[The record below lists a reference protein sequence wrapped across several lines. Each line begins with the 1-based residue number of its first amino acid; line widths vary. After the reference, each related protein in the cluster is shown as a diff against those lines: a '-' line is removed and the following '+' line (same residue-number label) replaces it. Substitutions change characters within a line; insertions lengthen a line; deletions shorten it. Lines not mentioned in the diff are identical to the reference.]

1 VTVVTDRE
9 SARGAKWCQVT
20 GREVKSMA
28 ERKKV
33 TPKSPAA
40 KATSKKRAATRVN
53 KQVKQVAQAN
63 QAVMNKLNAL

>member
-1 VTVVTDRE
+1 
-9 SARGAKWCQVT
+9 
-20 GREVKSMA
+20 MA

-53 KQVKQVAQAN
+53 KQVKQVASARL
-63 QAVMNKLNAL
+63 ARLTTMNVD